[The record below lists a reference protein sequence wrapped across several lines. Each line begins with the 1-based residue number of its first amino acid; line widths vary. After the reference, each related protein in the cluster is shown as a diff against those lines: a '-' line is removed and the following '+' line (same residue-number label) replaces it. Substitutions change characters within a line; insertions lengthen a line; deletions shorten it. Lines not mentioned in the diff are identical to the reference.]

1 MNATYP
7 KVALN
12 ASAKVAANK
21 EPKPFRN
28 IQDILRVRPDKTS
41 NRALHSGVI
50 ETLGKVDRDCRID
63 LPSFA
68 YGGRPGSLSYYRLSV
83 QLVIKVRENS
93 HLALSF
99 PQR

>member
-12 ASAKVAANK
+12 AGVKVAANK
-21 EPKPFRN
+21 EAKPFRD
-28 IQDILRVRPDKTS
+28 IQHVLSVRPDKAPNCT
-41 NRALHSGVI
+41 LHSRVI
-50 ETLGKVDRDCRID
+50 EALSKVDRDGRVE

-68 YGGRPGSLSYYRLSV
+68 DGGRPGSLSYYRLSV